1 MTSSFTNYENYD
13 LFVERDQSKE
23 KGNCD
28 QDNQDILLVSEVKK
42 LKEIDNCNQD
52 IVLNFVD
59 GDDNDNHS
67 LYPRPV

>member
-1 MTSSFTNYENYD
+1 M
-13 LFVERDQSKE
+13 FVKREQSKE

-42 LKEIDNCNQD
+42 LKETDNCNQD

-59 GDDNDNHS
+59 GDDDVNHS
-67 LYPRPV
+67 L

>member
-13 LFVERDQSKE
+13 LFVKREQSKE

-42 LKEIDNCNQD
+42 LKETDNCNKD

-59 GDDNDNHS
+59 GDDDDNHS
-67 LYPRPV
+67 L

>member
-1 MTSSFTNYENYD
+1 MTSSFTNIENYD
-13 LFVERDQSKE
+13 LFVKREQSKE

-42 LKEIDNCNQD
+42 LKETDNCNQD

-59 GDDNDNHS
+59 GDDDVNHS
-67 LYPRPV
+67 L